1 MTKDTAEK
9 TAANVQTAPGG
20 VPPQVPALRTPA
32 ATRDAPAPRKRLWP
46 WLAGGI
52 IAIGLGIAGYVQPW
66 AAKPPVVTVEIAA
79 LAPTTRVLA
88 VNGRIAA
95 AQSVN
100 VRPLVGGALAQLLVA
115 EGDKVEAVQVLA
127 KVNTDAQNAVMRQ
140 AIAGLDAALVAQ
152 TGARETYERSTALG
166 RNVAQSVLDSQG
178 RALQSA
184 GQEVARLTAFVDQ
197 ARIALENHTIR
208 APITG
213 SVLTLNVDPG
223 QIVDQS
229 TVLMT
234 LADLT
239 DLLVKTDVDEAY
251 ATQILQ
257 GQPAVLQL
265 AGESGT
271 HAGRVSFVSSRV
283 DVATGGLAVE
293 LTFDTPV
300 TAPIGLTVTANIVV
314 DQSDAA
320 LTLPRTALATS
331 GTEKG
336 VFLVRDNTAR
346 FQPVQVVDW
355 PAARLIVS
363 QGLAA
368 GDAVIVDGAGLED
381 GQAITVGQP

>member
-9 TAANVQTAPGG
+9 AAADVQTAPGG

-32 ATRDAPAPRKRLWP
+32 ATAAAPAPRKRLWP
-46 WLAGGI
+46 WMAGGI
-52 IAIGLGIAGYVQPW
+52 IAIGLGIAGYLQPW
-66 AAKPPVVTVEIAA
+66 AAKPPIVTVEIAA

-88 VNGRIAA
+88 VNGRIDA

-115 EGDKVEAVQVLA
+115 EGDTAEASQVLA
-127 KVNTDAQNAVMRQ
+127 KVNADAQNAVMRQ
-140 AIAGLDAALVAQ
+140 AVAGLDAALVAQ
-152 TGARETYERSTALG
+152 TGARETYDRSTALG
-166 RNVAQSVLDSQG
+166 RNIAQSVLDNQR

-184 GQEVARLTAFVDQ
+184 EQEVARMTALVDQ

-208 APITG
+208 APINGT
-213 SVLTLNVDPG
+213 VLTLNVDPG

-229 TVLMT
+229 TVLMR

-239 DLLVKTDVDEAY
+239 DLLVKTDVDESY
-251 ATQILQ
+251 ATQITQ

-271 HAGRVSFVSSRV
+271 HPGRVSFVSSRV

-300 TAPIGLTVTANIVV
+300 SAPIGLTVTANIVV
-314 DQSDAA
+314 AQSDAA

-355 PAARLIVS
+355 PAARLIVT